1 VVLQSLVSGETVR
14 ILADS
19 AVLALPNGSYLQ
31 TLLFFLATV
40 SLGSWSVVIATTLIR
55 MVYRFSYGLLH
66 KPIKVP
72 TKNLDAGAYEE
83 AQEGGTA

>member
-1 VVLQSLVSGETVR
+1 VVLQNLMSGEVVH

-19 AVLALPNGSYLQ
+19 VVVAMPNGNYLQ

-55 MVYRFSYGLLH
+55 MAYRFGYRLLH

-72 TKNLDAGAYEE
+72 AESLDAGVYEE
-83 AQEGGTA
+83 AKEGGTA